1 MRLKVLQE
9 MGYAHV
15 EAVFVNL
22 TEDKEKDLNIRLNH
36 TGGDW
41 DLDLLKEF
49 DEELL
54 VDIGFADKEL
64 DIIFDDYGDSEETD
78 TFNLQQELRKVG
90 IGNVTVEKGHIYQ
103 LGDSRLMC
111 GDSTNASDFSL
122 LICQEKRPIC
132 A

>member
-1 MRLKVLQE
+1 MRMWRQFL
-9 MGYAHV
+9 
-15 EAVFVNL
+15 L
-22 TEDKEKDLNIRLNH
+22 TSQEDKEKDLNIRLNH

-64 DIIFDDYGDSEETD
+64 DIIFDDSGDSEATD
-78 TFNLQQELRKVG
+78 TFNLPQELRKVG

>member
-1 MRLKVLQE
+1 MRMWRQFL
-9 MGYAHV
+9 
-15 EAVFVNL
+15 L
-22 TEDKEKDLNIRLNH
+22 TSQEDKEKDLNIRLNH

-90 IGNVTVEKGHIYQ
+90 IGNVTVEKGHIIYTSSATLDLCAATALTQ
-103 LGDSRLMC
+103 VTSRCLYVRRK
-111 GDSTNASDFSL
+111 GRYVPN
-122 LICQEKRPIC
+122 RPAIYP
-132 A
+132 